1 MGRPKPGGLR
11 EGACSLAPSNKE
23 PFMRQAAEL
32 VQSTPA
38 VEAAVKAAELLT
50 DLVEEEGEA
59 TLFTFD
65 DDSVM
70 VVQGDQ
76 MNAYDDIAAARQALG
91 C

>member
-1 MGRPKPGGLR
+1 
-11 EGACSLAPSNKE
+11 
-23 PFMRQAAEL
+23 MRQAAEL

-70 VVQGDQ
+70 VVLGDQ

>member
-1 MGRPKPGGLR
+1 MK
-11 EGACSLAPSNKE
+11 
-23 PFMRQAAEL
+23 QAEEL
-32 VQSTPA
+32 VQSKP
-38 VEAAVKAAELLT
+38 VVDAAVRAAELLT

-70 VVQGDQ
+70 VVRDGQ
-76 MNAYDDIAAARQALG
+76 MSAYNDIASARQALG

>member
-1 MGRPKPGGLR
+1 
-11 EGACSLAPSNKE
+11 
-23 PFMRQAAEL
+23 MRQAAEL

>member
-1 MGRPKPGGLR
+1 M
-11 EGACSLAPSNKE
+11 S
-23 PFMRQAAEL
+23 QATEL
-32 VQSTPA
+32 VQSTPV

-70 VVQGDQ
+70 VVLGDQ
-76 MNAYDDIAAARQALG
+76 MNAYDDIAAARKALG

>member
-1 MGRPKPGGLR
+1 MK
-11 EGACSLAPSNKE
+11 
-23 PFMRQAAEL
+23 QAEEL
-32 VQSTPA
+32 VQSKP
-38 VEAAVKAAELLT
+38 VVDAAVRAAELLT

-70 VVQGDQ
+70 VVRDCQ
-76 MNAYDDIAAARQALG
+76 MSAYNDIASARQALG

>member
-1 MGRPKPGGLR
+1 
-11 EGACSLAPSNKE
+11 
-23 PFMRQAAEL
+23 MRQAAEL
-32 VQSTPA
+32 VQSTPV

-70 VVQGDQ
+70 VVLGDQ

>member
-1 MGRPKPGGLR
+1 
-11 EGACSLAPSNKE
+11 
-23 PFMRQAAEL
+23 MRQADEL
-32 VQSTPA
+32 VQSKP
-38 VEAAVKAAELLT
+38 VVDAAVRAAELLT

-70 VVQGDQ
+70 VVLGET
-76 MNAYDDIAAARQALG
+76 MTAYADIASARKALG

>member
-1 MGRPKPGGLR
+1 
-11 EGACSLAPSNKE
+11 
-23 PFMRQAAEL
+23 MRQAAEL

-70 VVQGDQ
+70 VVLGDQ
-76 MNAYDDIAAARQALG
+76 MKAYDNIAAARQALA
-91 C
+91 

>member
-1 MGRPKPGGLR
+1 
-11 EGACSLAPSNKE
+11 
-23 PFMRQAAEL
+23 MRQAAEL
-32 VQSTPA
+32 VQSTPV

-70 VVQGDQ
+70 VVLGDQ
-76 MNAYDDIAAARQALG
+76 LNAYEDIAAARQALG

>member
-1 MGRPKPGGLR
+1 
-11 EGACSLAPSNKE
+11 
-23 PFMRQAAEL
+23 MRQADEL
-32 VQSTPA
+32 VQSKP
-38 VEAAVKAAELLT
+38 VVDAAVRAAELLT

-70 VVQGDQ
+70 VVIGET
-76 MNAYDDIAAARQALG
+76 MTAYADIASARQALG

>member
-1 MGRPKPGGLR
+1 MK
-11 EGACSLAPSNKE
+11 
-23 PFMRQAAEL
+23 QAEEL
-32 VQSTPA
+32 VQSKP
-38 VEAAVKAAELLT
+38 VVDAAVRAAALLT

-70 VVQGDQ
+70 VVGDGQ
-76 MNAYDDIAAARQALG
+76 MSAYNDIASARQALG

>member
-1 MGRPKPGGLR
+1 
-11 EGACSLAPSNKE
+11 
-23 PFMRQAAEL
+23 MRQAAEL

-38 VEAAVKAAELLT
+38 VEAAVKAAELMT

-70 VVQGDQ
+70 VVLGDQ
-76 MNAYDDIAAARQALG
+76 MRAYDDISAARQALA
-91 C
+91 

>member
-1 MGRPKPGGLR
+1 
-11 EGACSLAPSNKE
+11 
-23 PFMRQAAEL
+23 MRQAAEL

-65 DDSVM
+65 DDSVL
-70 VVQGDQ
+70 VVLGDQ

>member
-1 MGRPKPGGLR
+1 M
-11 EGACSLAPSNKE
+11 S
-23 PFMRQAAEL
+23 QATEL
-32 VQSTPA
+32 VQSTPV

-59 TLFTFD
+59 TLFTFE

-70 VVQGDQ
+70 VVLGDQ
-76 MNAYDDIAAARQALG
+76 MNAYDDIAAARKALG

>member
-1 MGRPKPGGLR
+1 
-11 EGACSLAPSNKE
+11 
-23 PFMRQAAEL
+23 MRQAQAL
-32 VQSTPA
+32 VQSQVA
-38 VEAAVKAAELLT
+38 AEAAVKAAELLT

-70 VVQGDQ
+70 VVLAGQ
-76 MNAYDDIAAARQALG
+76 MRAYDDIAAARLALG

>member
-1 MGRPKPGGLR
+1 MSQ
-11 EGACSLAPSNKE
+11 ALA
-23 PFMRQAAEL
+23 L
-32 VQSTPA
+32 VQTQVA
-38 VEAAVKAAELLT
+38 ADAAVRAAELLT

-70 VVQGDQ
+70 VVLAGQ
-76 MNAYDDIAAARQALG
+76 MCAYDDIAAARRALG

>member
-1 MGRPKPGGLR
+1 
-11 EGACSLAPSNKE
+11 
-23 PFMRQAAEL
+23 MRQADEL
-32 VQSTPA
+32 VQSKP
-38 VEAAVKAAELLT
+38 VVDAAVRAAELLT

-70 VVQGDQ
+70 VVLGET
-76 MNAYDDIAAARQALG
+76 MTTYADIASARKALG